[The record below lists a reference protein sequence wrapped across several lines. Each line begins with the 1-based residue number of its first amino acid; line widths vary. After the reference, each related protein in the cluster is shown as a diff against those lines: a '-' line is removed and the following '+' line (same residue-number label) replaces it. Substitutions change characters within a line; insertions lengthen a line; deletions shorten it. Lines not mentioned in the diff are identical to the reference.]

1 MRINMRG
8 GQRNLKPDPVCAVD
22 STGEHVTVESGHVV
36 GRDMLVCMNNFVN
49 ARQLY
54 LTAWCKVDHWGS
66 FVSYVVSL
74 ILKQTLKQT
83 KRLGGEL

>member
-1 MRINMRG
+1 MRG

-22 STGEHVTVESGHVV
+22 STGEHVTVERGHVV

-66 FVSYVVSL
+66 FVSYFGFVLNSS
-74 ILKQTLKQT
+74 TT
-83 KRLGGEL
+83 KRLSGEL